1 MSRRLVSIA
10 AGALLAACGGGG
22 GSGGGVANPPPP
34 PPPPPPPSLLGVY
47 SAQQDTAGVYELY
60 LVDIENPGD
69 STKLNGTL
77 VAGGNVFNIA
87 AGAGGEQV
95 IYRADQD
102 TDEVFELYLV
112 DIGSPE
118 DSVKLSGGLT
128 AGGSVF
134 GFEVSPDGS
143 RVLYRADQDTDGVTE
158 LYLAEVAVPGAAVK
172 ANDTLVADGDV
183 LASATFSPDGTQLI
197 YSADQEIDGLPE
209 LYLVDV
215 ANPGVSTKL
224 SGAMVAGG
232 TIAPFSFG
240 FSPDGGAVAYIAD
253 QDTNNVNEL
262 YLVEVASPGE
272 SQKLSDTL
280 VANGNVE
287 HFAFS
292 PNGAQVVYAADQDT
306 NDALELYLVDLAT
319 PEVSMKLSD
328 TLVAGGNVSTI
339 FAFDAGGAR
348 VIYRADQ
355 DTDEVP
361 ELYVVDT
368 NTPGASM
375 KLNETLVAGGEVSF
389 DFAFTPDGTAAVYG
403 AEQDADDV
411 RELYLVDAA
420 TPGASSKLS
429 APLVAGGM
437 TTSFAFT
444 PDGTEVVYFA
454 DQDTD
459 DVFEIYLTDIAAP
472 GVATRLNSPLAAGS
486 AGTGDFIFLP

>member
-34 PPPPPPPSLLGVY
+34 PPPPPPPSLQGVY
-47 SAQQDTAGVYELY
+47 TAQQDTPGVYELY

-112 DIGSPE
+112 DVGNPGN
-118 DSVKLSGGLT
+118 SVKLSEGLT
-128 AGGSVF
+128 AGGAVS
-134 GFEVSPDGS
+134 GFEVSADGG

-158 LYLAEVAVPGAAVK
+158 LYLVEVAAPGASVK
-172 ANDTLVADGDV
+172 ANDTLVAGGDV
-183 LASATFSPDGTQLI
+183 LASAAFSPDGSQVI
-197 YSADQEIDGLPE
+197 YGADQEIDGQPE
-209 LYLVDV
+209 LYLVEV
-215 ANPGVSTKL
+215 ANPGVSAKL
-224 SGAMVAGG
+224 SGAMVVGG
-232 TIAPFSFG
+232 TIEPSGFG
-240 FSPDGGAVAYIAD
+240 FSPDGTEVAYIAD
-253 QDTNNVNEL
+253 QDTNGVNEL

-272 SQKLSDTL
+272 SQKLSDSL

-292 PNGAQVVYAADQDT
+292 PNGAQVVYTADQDT
-306 NDALELYLVDLAT
+306 DDVLELYLVDVAT
-319 PEVSMKLSD
+319 PEVSIKLND
-328 TLVAGGNVSTI
+328 ALVAGGNVSAS
-339 FAFDAGGAR
+339 FAFDADGAR

-355 DTDEVP
+355 GTDEVP
-361 ELYVVDT
+361 ELYIVDT
-368 NTPGASM
+368 AMPGASM
-375 KLNETLVAGGEVSF
+375 KVNETLVAGGEVSF
-389 DFAFTPDGTAAVYG
+389 NFAFTPDGTRVVYG
-403 AEQDADDV
+403 AEQDADNV

-420 TPGASSKLS
+420 TPGAPSKLS

-437 TTSFAFT
+437 TATFAFT
-444 PDGTEVVYFA
+444 PDGTEVVYFG

-472 GVATRLNSPLAAGS
+472 GVSTRLNGPLAAGG